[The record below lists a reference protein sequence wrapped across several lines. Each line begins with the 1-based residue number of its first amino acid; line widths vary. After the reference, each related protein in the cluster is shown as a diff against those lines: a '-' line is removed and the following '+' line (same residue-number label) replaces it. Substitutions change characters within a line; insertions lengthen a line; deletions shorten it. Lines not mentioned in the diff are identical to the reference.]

1 MICNNCGN
9 NYDDNNNF
17 CPHCGAKNTGN
28 SYQTNYNQN
37 GYNQN
42 GYNQNGYNNNQNNQD
57 YNYNFGT
64 PQQNWNNTYGTGFGV
79 NIQKRDILVSALLT
93 IITCGIYGI
102 FWFINIVDDLNYAS
116 GHTEEQSG
124 VMVFIFSIITCN
136 IYFLYWMYKAGD
148 KVNEMKRRNGLPQD
162 GSSGILYLLC
172 CFLGGG
178 IVTYCIIQNE
188 LNRVAR

>member
-17 CPHCGAKNTGN
+17 CPHCGARNTGN
-28 SYQTNYNQN
+28 SYQTNYNQS

-42 GYNQNGYNNNQNNQD
+42 EYNQNDYNNQNNQG

-64 PQQNWNNTYGTGFGV
+64 PQQNWNNTYGTGYGV

-148 KVNEMKRRNGLPQD
+148 KVNEMKQRNGIPTD
-162 GSSGILYLLC
+162 SSSGILYLLC

-178 IVTYCIIQNE
+178 VVTYCIIQSE